1 MLIAISDQRPAILPW
16 FCYAGWRSSFAI
28 WNGTQATSPWTRAT
42 GTLPVIVQSPECC
55 WTNFRPGTILD
66 YALMR
71 AGKGSHPICA

>member
-42 GTLPVIVQSPECC
+42 GTLPVIVQ
-55 WTNFRPGTILD
+55 
-66 YALMR
+66 
-71 AGKGSHPICA
+71 